1 MKQLL
6 TKMGVFLMVAVMS
19 VSIAAC
25 GNQDKKADGKKQP
38 ETTLSSK
45 VTKEKKKAPKRKK
58 ETSAAVK
65 KETSAAVKKEEKETT
80 QAVKKT
86 EPAKSADNKKTDMS
100 TTKKK

>member
-45 VTKEKKKAPKRKK
+45 VTKEKKKAPKP
-58 ETSAAVK
+58 K

>member
-45 VTKEKKKAPKRKK
+45 VTKEKKKAPKPKK
-58 ETSAAVK
+58 ETSV
-65 KETSAAVKKEEKETT
+65 AVKKEEKETT